1 MRADWDVIVIGAG
14 LAGLAAG
21 ATAAKAG
28 SATLVL
34 EAHLPGGRARVT
46 TKDGFVF
53 NRGFH
58 ALYQG
63 GAGREVLRSLG
74 IEPQGSSPPLARY
87 QALAG
92 GELHLLPTSPDTLR
106 RTTLLGRK
114 DKEAMA
120 ALFARLPRLQPQRHA
135 GASASQWIADAGWG
149 QRPPPPSRRWSA

>member
-21 ATAAKAG
+21 ATAARAG

-53 NRGFH
+53 NRGIH

-63 GAGREVLRSLG
+63 GAEREVLRSRRRVRRWPG
-74 IEPQGSSPPLARY
+74 RGGHEQRS
-87 QALAG
+87 AG
-92 GELHLLPTSPDTLR
+92 
-106 RTTLLGRK
+106 RTVGDHR
-114 DKEAMA
+114 
-120 ALFARLPRLQPQRHA
+120 
-135 GASASQWIADAGWG
+135 G
-149 QRPPPPSRRWSA
+149 RPPGGSPQAAAR